1 MKLSYK
7 ASMLLAL
14 PVSMLLF
21 TTACKKKDTAEPE
34 PIEETPAPTGPS
46 YNIPTAYNFTGVDF
60 TTSTQR
66 IAMLG
71 EMTTYI
77 RTAHTTTQTT
87 QPILNGQKLK
97 DMYANAS
104 SQFTTTGLSAS
115 GINLKAKTS
124 NAFNLQTDFDTYL
137 DDAQIASTTSALN
150 PTVTTAADGIA
161 GKIVVGTRAY
171 LVNADG
177 YEYKEVVEKGMMG
190 AVFYSE
196 GTILLTNI
204 GSFDNTTLVG
214 GTTLQ
219 EKAWDEA
226 FGYFGVPTTFPTYTV
241 GVKNW
246 GSYCNAVSN
255 ALDAPSVN
263 SSSSLN
269 VTIMNAWIAGRAA
282 ISNKDDARR
291 DAAKTT
297 VINAWE
303 KVGAGRFISYMKLA
317 KTNITDAAQFAH
329 LLSEG
334 IGFIK
339 AFKYNPSKT
348 LTNAEIATLEGYL
361 GTDTYNVTTSDLDMA
376 IDMLATKFN
385 LDKNKL

>member
-1 MKLSYK
+1 MKLTYRS
-7 ASMLLAL
+7 SLLLAL
-14 PVSMLLF
+14 PVSMLVL
-21 TTACKKKDTAEPE
+21 TTACKKKDNAEPE
-34 PIEETPAPTGPS
+34 PVVETPAPTGPS
-46 YNIPTAYNFTGVDF
+46 YNIPTSYNFTGVDF

-71 EMTTYI
+71 EMTAYI
-77 RTAHTTTQTT
+77 RIAHTTTQTT
-87 QPILNGQKLK
+87 QPTLDGQKLK
-97 DMYANAS
+97 DMYANAA

-124 NAFNLQTDFDTYL
+124 NLFNLQTDFDSYL
-137 DDAQIASTTSALN
+137 VDAETASIFSALN
-150 PTVTTAADGIA
+150 PTVTTAASGVA
-161 GKIVVGTRAY
+161 GKVVVGTRAY
-171 LVNADG
+171 LINANG
-177 YEYKEVVEKGMMG
+177 YEYKEVVEKGIMG

-196 GTILLTNI
+196 GTTILTNI
-204 GSFDNTTLVG
+204 SSYDNTILVG
-214 GTTLQ
+214 GITAQ

-263 SSSSLN
+263 SSTSLN
-269 VTIMNAWIAGRAA
+269 VTIMNAWLAGRAA

-291 DAAKTT
+291 DAAKTA

-317 KTNITDAAQFAH
+317 KTNIADAAQFAH
-329 LLSEG
+329 LVSEG

-361 GTDTYNVTTSDLDMA
+361 GTDTYNVTTANLDLA
-376 IDMLATKFN
+376 IDMLAAKFS

>member
-1 MKLSYK
+1 MKLITKS
-7 ASMLLAL
+7 LLFAL
-14 PVSMLLF
+14 PVSMALM
-21 TTACKKKDTAEPE
+21 TTSCKKKDTAEPE
-34 PIEETPAPTGPS
+34 EEVTPAPTGPS
-46 YNIPTAYNFTGVDF
+46 YTIPTTYSFTGMDF

-87 QPILNGQKLK
+87 QPTLNAQTLK
-97 DMYANAS
+97 DMYANVGS
-104 SQFTTTGLSAS
+104 LFIGTGLSGS

-124 NAFNLQTDFDTYL
+124 NTFNLQTDFDTYF
-137 DDAQIASTTSALN
+137 DDAASASTFSALN
-150 PTVTTAADGIA
+150 PTITTASDGVA

-177 YEYKEVVEKGMMG
+177 YEYKEVVEKGIMG

-196 GTILLTNI
+196 GTTILTNI
-204 GSFDNTTLVG
+204 ATYNNIALVG
-214 GTTLQ
+214 GTTAQ

-226 FGYFGVPTTFPTYTV
+226 FGYFGVPTSFPTYTV

-255 ALDAPSVN
+255 ALDAPNIN

-269 VTIMNAWIAGRAA
+269 VTIMNAWLAGRAA
-282 ISNKDDARR
+282 IQNKDDARR
-291 DAAKTT
+291 DAAKTA

-317 KTNITDAAQFAH
+317 KTNIGDAAQFAH

-348 LTNAEIATLEGYL
+348 LTNGEIATLETYL
-361 GTDTYNVTTSDLDMA
+361 GADTYNVTTANIDSA
-376 IDMLATKFN
+376 IDFLALKFN

>member
-1 MKLSYK
+1 MKLTYK

-14 PVSMLLF
+14 PVSMLLL
-21 TTACKKKDTAEPE
+21 TTACKKKDTAELE
-34 PIEETPAPTGPS
+34 PVEETPAPTGPS
-46 YNIPTAYNFTGVDF
+46 YNIPTSYNFTGVDF

-71 EMTTYI
+71 EMTAYI

-87 QPILNGQKLK
+87 QPILDGQKLK
-97 DMYANAS
+97 DMYANAA
-104 SQFTTTGLSAS
+104 SQFTTTGLSSS

-124 NAFNLQTDFDTYL
+124 NLFNLQADFDSYL
-137 DDAQIASTTSALN
+137 VDAETASTFSALN
-150 PTVTTAADGIA
+150 PTVTTAASGIS
-161 GKIVVGTRAY
+161 GKVVVGTRAY
-171 LVNADG
+171 LVNANG
-177 YEYKEVVEKGMMG
+177 YEYKEVVEKGIMG

-196 GTILLTNI
+196 GTTILSTI
-204 GSFDNTTLVG
+204 SGYDNTTLVG
-214 GTTLQ
+214 GITAQ
-219 EKAWDEA
+219 ENAWDEA

-269 VTIMNAWIAGRAA
+269 VTIMNAWLAGRAA

-297 VINAWE
+297 ILNSWE

-317 KTNITDAAQFAH
+317 KTNIADAAQFAH
-329 LLSEG
+329 LVSEG

-361 GTDTYNVTTSDLDMA
+361 GTDTYNVTTANLDLA
-376 IDMLATKFN
+376 IDMLAVKFN

>member
-1 MKLSYK
+1 MKLFNHK
-7 ASMLLAL
+7 ALLIGL
-14 PVSMLLF
+14 PVSLLLL
-21 TTACKKKDTAEPE
+21 TASCKKEKSPE
-34 PIEETPAPTGPS
+34 PVEEETPAPSGPS
-46 YNIPTAYNFTGVDF
+46 YSIPTTYSFTSMDF

-77 RTAHTTTQTT
+77 RIAHTTTQTT
-87 QPILNGQKLK
+87 QPALNAQVLK
-97 DMYANAS
+97 DMYINAA
-104 SQFTTTGLSAS
+104 SQFTTAGLSAS
-115 GINLKAKTS
+115 GINIKSKTS
-124 NAFNLQTDFDTYL
+124 NAYNLQTDFDAYF
-137 DDAQIASTTSALN
+137 DDAANASVFSAAN
-150 PTVTTAADGIA
+150 PTVTTAADGTA
-161 GKIVVGTRAY
+161 GKVVVGTRAY

-177 YEYKEVVEKGMMG
+177 YEYKEIVEKGVMG

-196 GTILLTNI
+196 ATTILTNI
-204 GSFDNTTLVG
+204 ATYDNTTLVG
-214 GTTLQ
+214 GITAQ

-226 FGYFGVPTTFPTYTV
+226 FGYFGVPTSFPTYTV
-241 GVKNW
+241 GLKNW

-269 VTIMNAWIAGRAA
+269 VTIMNAFIAGRAA
-282 ISNKDDARR
+282 ISNKDNTRR
-291 DAAKTT
+291 DAAKTA

-303 KVGAGRFISYMKLA
+303 KVGAARFISYMKLA
-317 KTNITDAAQFAH
+317 KTNISDAAQFAH
-329 LLSEG
+329 LISEG

-348 LTNAEIATLEGYL
+348 LTPAEIASLEGYL
-361 GTDTYNVTTSDLDMA
+361 GTDTYNVTTANIDLA
-376 IDMLATKFN
+376 IDLLANKFN

>member
-1 MKLSYK
+1 MKVFNHK
-7 ASMLLAL
+7 ILLTAL
-14 PVSMLLF
+14 PVSLLLF
-21 TTACKKKDTAEPE
+21 TASCKKEKTPEPE
-34 PIEETPAPTGPS
+34 EETPAPSGPS
-46 YNIPTAYNFTGVDF
+46 YSIPTTYSFTGVDY

-71 EMTTYI
+71 EMATYI
-77 RTAHTTTQTT
+77 RTAHTTTQTS
-87 QPILNGQKLK
+87 QPTLNAQTLK
-97 DMYANAS
+97 DMYVNAAS
-104 SQFTTTGLSAS
+104 PFTGAGLNAS
-115 GINLKAKTS
+115 GINLKNKTS
-124 NAFNLQTDFDTYL
+124 NAYNLQTDFDTYF
-137 DDAQIASTTSALN
+137 DDAATASTFSALN
-150 PTVTTAADGIA
+150 PTITTASDGVA

-177 YEYKEVVEKGMMG
+177 YEYKEIVEKGMMG
-190 AVFYSE
+190 AIFYSE
-196 GTILLTNI
+196 GTTILSNI
-204 GSFDNTTLVG
+204 STYDNTTLVG
-214 GTTLQ
+214 GVTAQ

-226 FGYFGVPTTFPTYTV
+226 FGYFGVPTSFPTYTV

-246 GSYCNAVSN
+246 GSYCNSVSN
-255 ALDAPSVN
+255 ALDAPNVN

-291 DAAKTT
+291 DAAKTA

-317 KTNITDAAQFAH
+317 KTNISDAAQFAH
-329 LLSEG
+329 LISEG
-334 IGFIK
+334 IGFVK

-348 LTNAEIATLEGYL
+348 LTNSEIATLEGYL
-361 GTDTYNVTTSDLDMA
+361 GTDTYNVTSANIDLA
-376 IDMLATKFN
+376 IDLLATKFN

>member
-1 MKLSYK
+1 MKLFNHK
-7 ASMLLAL
+7 VLLTAL
-14 PVSMLLF
+14 PVSLLLL
-21 TTACKKKDTAEPE
+21 TASCKKEKSPEPE
-34 PIEETPAPTGPS
+34 EETPAPSGPS
-46 YNIPTAYNFTGVDF
+46 YSIPTTYSFTGVDF

-77 RTAHTTTQTT
+77 RTAHTTTQTS
-87 QPILNGQKLK
+87 QPTLNGQILK
-97 DMYANAS
+97 DMYVNAAS
-104 SQFTTTGLSAS
+104 PFADAGLNAS
-115 GINLKAKTS
+115 GINLKSKTS
-124 NAFNLQTDFDTYL
+124 NAYNLQTDFDAYF
-137 DDAQIASTTSALN
+137 DDAATASAFSALN
-150 PTVTTAADGIA
+150 PTLTTASDGVA

-177 YEYKEVVEKGMMG
+177 YEYKEIVEKGIMG

-196 GTILLTNI
+196 GTTILTNI
-204 GSFDNTTLVG
+204 ASYDNTTLVAG
-214 GTTLQ
+214 ITAQ

-226 FGYFGVPTTFPTYTV
+226 FGYFGVPTSFPTYTV

-269 VTIMNAWIAGRAA
+269 VTIMNAWLAGRAA
-282 ISNKDDARR
+282 ISNKDDSRR
-291 DAAKTT
+291 DAAKTA

-317 KTNITDAAQFAH
+317 KTNIGDAAQFAH
-329 LLSEG
+329 LISEG

-348 LTNAEIATLEGYL
+348 LTNAEIASLETYL
-361 GTDTYNVTTSDLDMA
+361 GTDTYNVTTANIDLA
-376 IDMLATKFN
+376 IDLLAAKFN